1 MADCR
6 SYLVRLPSA
15 MASKLAVN
23 REMLLNLEC
32 EHLTLVGLNGIHS
45 WTWNI
50 RHLRKYG
57 YRQDDFHFE
66 SGTRCQTGPGYFSFY
81 TPQGKEIFR
90 DLHKM
95 KTQYKLRNCLQPN
108 SLAEK
113 KFPSPRKAGR
123 KFKFPSLLPK
133 KKPKVK
139 KQDRL
144 EEDRKEETPSPRK
157 IGMKFKFL
165 SLFPKRKPKVK
176 KQDRFEED
184 RKEETNRSSDV
195 SAAYVTILPKTPS
208 VSNSRS
214 TRKRFE
220 ASDAWKHFGY

>member
-144 EEDRKEETPSPRK
+144 EEDRKEET
-157 IGMKFKFL
+157 
-165 SLFPKRKPKVK
+165 
-176 KQDRFEED
+176 
-184 RKEETNRSSDV
+184 NRSSDV